1 MVGYRAQ
8 STDCRL
14 MPGAADTLGA
24 LAQMGVRQVLVSASR
39 QDDLERQV
47 RAHGLDGA
55 FKAVLGM
62 TDDLGGGKAGL
73 AEGYIRAHGLDP
85 DEVVFVGDTVH
96 DWQTARSVGC
106 RCVLITGGHQSRER
120 LEATGAPVLDDVR
133 ALPAFLAA
141 GEV

>member
-1 MVGYRAQ
+1 MTAYRAHEA
-8 STDCRL
+8 DCGL
-14 MPGAADTLGA
+14 MPGARDTLRVLDEMGA
-24 LAQMGVRQVLVSASR
+24 AQVLASASR

-47 RAHGLDGA
+47 RVHGLDGA

-106 RCVLITGGHQSRER
+106 RCVLIAGGHQSRER
-120 LEATGAPVLDDVR
+120 LAATGTPVLDDIR
-133 ALPAFLAA
+133 ELPAFLAVRE
-141 GEV
+141 G